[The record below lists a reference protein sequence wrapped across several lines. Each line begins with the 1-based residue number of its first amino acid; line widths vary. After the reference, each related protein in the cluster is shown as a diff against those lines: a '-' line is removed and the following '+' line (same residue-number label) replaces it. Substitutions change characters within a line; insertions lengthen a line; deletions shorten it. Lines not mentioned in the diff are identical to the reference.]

1 MFLEKIK
8 LSEIVYCVLPGLS
21 CLSAVSVWK
30 LLVKTFFMSSS
41 SFKMKFAISVFFYI
55 DFEYSMICNVSL
67 KVGSCSDN
75 DNSVQ
80 FYFLSFSV

>member
-1 MFLEKIK
+1 ME
-8 LSEIVYCVLPGLS
+8 V
-21 CLSAVSVWK
+21 VSQNF
-30 LLVKTFFMSSS
+30 VKSSS
-41 SFKMKFAISVFFYI
+41 SFKTKFAFSVFFYI
-55 DFEYSMICNVSL
+55 DFEYSKICNVSL